1 MVRVH
6 CKKEADWLVKALEGL
21 KVEGF
26 AIIEGVLD
34 PEFLKRSIEG
44 LYEAE
49 KKIHKVISKERLLQ
63 AGELGV
69 LRITAKYDPFF
80 LKYLELP
87 ELLQVIDSTLT
98 NTCVLH
104 VQQGSILPSFPK
116 GQAPPVFQ
124 NVFHMDFPRYL
135 NHYFAS
141 VNCFFAI
148 SPFTKENGGTLLVP
162 GTHQKAERP
171 SEDYLKANA
180 ISVEC
185 PEGSMFIFDS
195 TLYHAAGEN
204 NSGKDRYGI
213 NHQFTRS
220 FFKQQIDYVRALG
233 DELVSAQKPR
243 TQQLLGWYTRVPTSL
258 EDYYRG
264 PDDRLYRKGQG

>member
-6 CKKEADWLVKALEGL
+6 AKKDPLWLPKAMEGL
-21 KVEGF
+21 KIQGF
-26 AIIEGVLD
+26 AIIEGVLEG
-34 PEFLKRSIEG
+34 EFLQRAVQG
-44 LYEAE
+44 LHDVE
-49 KKIHKVISKERLLQ
+49 KQIVGLMGKDRLLK

-69 LRITAKYDPFF
+69 LRITAKFDHFF
-80 LKYLELP
+80 LQFLELP
-87 ELLQVIDSTLT
+87 EILQVVDQTVSSTG
-98 NTCVLH
+98 VLH

-124 NVFHMDFPRYL
+124 NIFHMDFPRYL
-135 NHYFAS
+135 NGYFAS
-141 VNCFFAI
+141 VNAFFAL
-148 SPFTKENGGTLLVP
+148 SRFTKDNGGTLLVP

-171 SEDYLKANA
+171 SEEYLKANA

-185 PEGSMFIFDS
+185 EAGSMFIFDS

-204 NSGKDRYGI
+204 HSGKDRYGI
-213 NHQFTRS
+213 NHQFTRA

-233 DELVSAQKPR
+233 DEVVSAQKPR

-258 EDYYRG
+258 DEYYR
-264 PDDRLYRKGQG
+264 PEAERLYRKGQG

>member
-1 MVRVH
+1 MVRVNS
-6 CKKEADWLVKALEGL
+6 KKDLNWLAKALEGL
-21 KVEGF
+21 KIEGY
-26 AIIEGVLD
+26 AIIEDVLD
-34 PEFLKRSIEG
+34 PQFIQESIKG
-44 LYEAE
+44 LHRVEDIIVPMMG
-49 KKIHKVISKERLLQ
+49 KQRLLD

-69 LRITAKYDPFF
+69 LRITAKYDNFF

-87 ELLQVIDSTLT
+87 ELLQIVDHTVSSTA
-98 NTCVLH
+98 VLH

-135 NHYFAS
+135 NSYLAS
-141 VNCFFAI
+141 INCFFAI

-171 SEDYLKANA
+171 SEDYLKANS

-185 PEGSMFIFDS
+185 PAGTMFIFDS

-204 NSGKDRYGI
+204 NSGENRYGI
-213 NHQFTRS
+213 NHQFTRA

-233 DELVSAQKPR
+233 DNVVKMQKDR
-243 TQQLLGWYTRVPTSL
+243 TQQLLGWYTRIPSSL
-258 EDYYRG
+258 EEYYRA

>member
-1 MVRVH
+1 MVKVH
-6 CKKEADWLVKALEGL
+6 CKKDPNWLAKALEGL
-21 KVEGF
+21 KIEGF
-26 AIIEGVLD
+26 AIIEGVMD
-34 PEFLKRSIEG
+34 AEFIKRSIEG
-44 LYEAE
+44 L
-49 KKIHKVISKERLLQ
+49 HKVENIIVPMMGKQRLLD

-69 LRITAKYDPFF
+69 LRITAKYDNFF

-87 ELLQVIDSTLT
+87 ELLAVID
-98 NTCVLH
+98 NTISNTAILH

-116 GQAPPVFQ
+116 GEAPPVFQ
-124 NVFHMDFPRYL
+124 NVFHMDFPRHL
-135 NHYFAS
+135 NNYMAS

-148 SPFTKENGGTLLVP
+148 SPFTKDNGGTLLVP
-162 GTHQKAERP
+162 STHQKTERP

-213 NHQFTRS
+213 NHQFTRA

-233 DELVSAQKPR
+233 DDVVKAQIPR
-243 TQQLLGWYTRVPTSL
+243 TQQLLGWYTRIPSSL
-258 EDYYRG
+258 EEYYRS